1 MKPRSSLLLPY
12 ALLAFVWLAFAI
24 YVWWSSAHLPER
36 VATHFGPTGA
46 PNGWQTQA
54 GYLRF
59 TLIFG
64 TVIPGFVLGTFLLIR
79 RLNGWGLNIPHKDY
93 WLAPERRQETM
104 DFVQR
109 RGVGMAGLML
119 FFLTSVH
126 YSILVANAQ
135 PHASLPP
142 TFFILVGVFL
152 VATLAWSVTLIRH
165 FYRKPA

>member
-1 MKPRSSLLLPY
+1 MKPQSSLRPY
-12 ALLAFVWLAFAI
+12 AILALAWLAFAA
-24 YVWWSSAHLPER
+24 YVWWSSAQLPER
-36 VATHFGPTGA
+36 VATHFGANGT

-64 TVIPGFVLGTFLLIR
+64 TVVPGFVLGTFMLIR
-79 RLNGWGLNIPHKDY
+79 QLNGWGLNIPHKDY
-93 WLAPERRQETM
+93 WLAPDRRQETM

-109 RGVGMAGLML
+109 RGVWMAGLML
-119 FFLTSVH
+119 AFLTSVH

-135 PHASLPP
+135 THVSLPP
-142 TFFILVGVFL
+142 AFFILIGAFV
-152 VATLAWSVTLIRH
+152 VATLVWSVTLIRH